1 MTDNKKDMFDS
12 AIVKLDFLSKNDADF
27 KKAVESLD
35 KKMGDDAAKISVASV
50 ASVVANKSKNSK

>member
-12 AIVKLDFLSKNDADF
+12 AIVKLGFLSKNNDADF
-27 KKAVESLD
+27 KKAVENLD
-35 KKMGDDAAKISVASV
+35 KRIDNDVANAGV